1 MSEEAKSGE
10 PQTKFTDLLKL
21 LALATGVA
29 GALLGLKVMA
39 DSSFEN
45 VIGWLYIVG
54 GLSSAALWW
63 SLAIIVA
70 AARRYLEKNRE

>member
-1 MSEEAKSGE
+1 MSEENKAGE

-45 VIGWLYIVG
+45 VVG

-70 AARRYLEKNRE
+70 AAQRYLEKNRE